1 MKKSIGIAATI
12 VVAVSAII
20 LSVQVLS
27 SVDAFVLKSAHTRT
41 NIVFSSSQPSSS
53 SSSKTTRRLAD
64 DYDSIVEFQ
73 QSTAEEQDAFSQSS
87 PSSRVTMVSK
97 VLAPRR
103 RVGFIV
109 SKIAGW
115 VTGLGAFVANG
126 IAADEA
132 MEVAELPPPY
142 VPAIFG
148 VVLLAGVGILTSSLG
163 NVMDEEASLGLQSGA
178 RAKKEIE
185 RSRSSYFKK
194 R

>member
-1 MKKSIGIAATI
+1 MKSIGITTIIVAAI
-12 VVAVSAII
+12 S
-20 LSVQVLS
+20 LVQVS
-27 SVDAFVLKSAHTRT
+27 SVDAFVLKSAHTSS
-41 NIVFSSSQPSSS
+41 NAVFSSSS
-53 SSSKTTRRLAD
+53 SSSKTSRRMTD
-64 DYDSIVEFQ
+64 DYDTIVEFQ
-73 QSTAEEQDAFSQSS
+73 HHTEDEQDALS
-87 PSSRVTMVSK
+87 SSRVAMVSRA
-97 VLAPRR
+97 LAPRR
-103 RVGFIV
+103 RVGFVV